1 MRSMALK
8 EIVVML
14 GPAGSGKTTL
24 AAALGRWIERNQMV
38 RVGYVNLDPG
48 VRRLPYSPHVD
59 IRDYVRV
66 DEIMEREGLGPNGAL
81 IASVDRAVAYRDEI
95 VAAMRSL
102 PYPYIIVDTPGQ
114 MELFLFREAGPL
126 FIDSMRG
133 AGFPVAALIYD
144 PSSATKPED
153 VVGLKLLAMIVQ
165 FRLGVDAVPVLNK
178 ADKLA
183 GSNIA
188 ELLEDPWRLR
198 EAVGRGEG
206 VYAEIAE
213 KLLEVLDEYK
223 LATRIPR
230 VSALEGTG
238 LEELYD
244 MLHEIYCSC
253 GDMT

>member
-1 MRSMALK
+1 MALK

-24 AAALGRWIERNQMV
+24 AASLGKWIERKQMI

-48 VRRLPYSPHVD
+48 VRKLPYKPHVD
-59 IRDYVRV
+59 VRKYVTV
-66 DEIMEREGLGPNGAL
+66 DDVMDRYGLGPNGAL
-81 IASVDRAVAYRDEI
+81 IMSVDMAAQHKDEVAEAVKR
-95 VAAMRSL
+95 L

-114 MELFLFREAGPL
+114 MELFLFREAGPA
-126 FIDSMRG
+126 FIEALRG

-144 PSSATKPED
+144 PSSLVKPED
-153 VVGLKLLAMIVQ
+153 IVGLKLLAMTTQ

-178 ADKLA
+178 ADLLGKD
-183 GSNIA
+183 GRIPV
-188 ELLEDPWRLR
+188 LLEDSEQLR
-198 EAVGRGEG
+198 RELLRSEG
-206 VYAEIAE
+206 VYAEVAE
-213 KLLEVLDEYK
+213 KILAVLDEYK

-230 VSALEGTG
+230 ISALNGSG

-253 GDMT
+253 GDLT

>member
-1 MRSMALK
+1 MALK

-24 AAALGRWIERNQMV
+24 TAALGRWIERKQMI

-48 VRRLPYSPHVD
+48 VRKLPYRPDID
-59 IRDYVRV
+59 IRNYVRV
-66 DEIMEREGLGPNGAL
+66 EDIMEKEGLGPNGAL
-81 IASVDRAVAYRDEI
+81 IASVDKAVGYRGEI
-95 VAAMRSL
+95 AAAMRKL

-126 FIDSMRG
+126 FIE
-133 AGFPVAALIYD
+133 ALQEVGFPVAALIYD
-144 PSSATKPED
+144 PSSVVKPED
-153 VVGLKLLAMIVQ
+153 VAGLKLLAMVVQ
-165 FRLGVDAVPVLNK
+165 FRLGIDAVPVLNK
-178 ADKLA
+178 ADMLA
-183 GSNIA
+183 GKSIA
-188 ELLEDPWRLR
+188 ELLEDPQRLR
-198 EAVGRGEG
+198 EAVKRGEG

-213 KLLEVLDEYK
+213 KLLGVLDEYK

-230 VSALEGTG
+230 VSAINGDG
-238 LEELYD
+238 IEELYD